1 MFFGAI
7 LGKKQISSADKCF
20 LQASLR
26 HPGIVHLFGTINNE
40 EEDELWVVLEFCKL
54 GSLERILRVASG
66 TGSETDLNALLG
78 VMPEIPASSNETAT
92 TAVQQKLR
100 TILGG
105 PLPGLGTAF
114 FHLSKDIVKG

>member
-1 MFFGAI
+1 MSIF
-7 LGKKQISSADKCF
+7 LGQSMNSPTCFPTRSASDP
-20 LQASLR
+20 R
-26 HPGIVHLFGTINNE
+26 IRWTRTINKE
-40 EEDELWVVLEFCKL
+40 EEDELWVVLEFCEL

-78 VMPEIPASSNETAT
+78 VMPEIPASSNEIAT

-100 TILGG
+100 TIFGG
-105 PLPGLGTAF
+105 PLPGLSTAF

>member
-1 MFFGAI
+1 M
-7 LGKKQISSADKCF
+7 
-20 LQASLR
+20 R
-26 HPGIVHLFGTINNE
+26 HPGIVHLFGSVDELPYFPTRGTSDSRIRLSRTINNE
-40 EEDELWVVLEFCKL
+40 EEDELWVVLEFCEL
-54 GSLERILRVASG
+54 GSLDRILRVASG
-66 TGSETDLNALLG
+66 AGSETDLNALLG

-92 TAVQQKLR
+92 AAVQQKLR